1 MVLMD
6 DNFASIVN
14 AVEEGRGVYDNI
26 RKFVAFLLSCNS
38 GEVIAMF
45 AASLIFVD
53 PELIPFLLPV
63 HLLWM
68 NLVTD
73 GLPALA
79 LGVEPIEPN
88 IMERPPNDPQEP
100 PVTRRMAI
108 RVLSIGGA
116 FALSALLAYVL
127 VDVLGLPD
135 GGDEVR
141 HARTVAFCT
150 MVFSQLF
157 FAFSARSQTLTIG
170 RLGLF
175 TNRKMIAAV
184 MVSALLQ
191 LAVVYLPGLS
201 DAFRTA
207 QLGWEEWAL
216 VLPLSMPALILNEI
230 WKVAARRP
238 GKA

>member
-1 MVLMD
+1 
-6 DNFASIVN
+6 
-14 AVEEGRGVYDNI
+14 
-26 RKFVAFLLSCNS
+26 
-38 GEVIAMF
+38 MF

-53 PELIPFLLPV
+53 PEYIPFLLPV

-88 IMERPPNDPQEP
+88 IMERPPNDPKEP
-100 PVTRRMAI
+100 PVTRRAAL
-108 RVLSIGGA
+108 RVLAIGGA
-116 FALSALLAYVL
+116 FALSALLAFAL
-127 VDVLGLPD
+127 VGMLDLSGAE
-135 GGDEVR
+135 DEVQ
-141 HARTVAFCT
+141 HSRTVAFCT
-150 MVFSQLF
+150 IVFSQLF
-157 FAFSARSQTLTIG
+157 FAFSSRSQTLTIG
-170 RLGLF
+170 KLGLF

-184 MVSALLQ
+184 AVSALLQ

-216 VLPLSMPALILNEI
+216 ILPLSMIALILNEI
-230 WKVAARRP
+230 WKVAARRS
-238 GKA
+238 GKAR